1 MDTQKFNWPIQKLN
15 RSLKPLRFHRPNS
28 ISSTK
33 RAKPIPLGKKR
44 GEMGYRRIKERRSA
58 IASKPT
64 KAPFG
69 WSDNRRDEKRRK
81 KNRGENI
88 IFPCLVQE
96 RKHKE

>member
-1 MDTQKFNWPIQKLN
+1 
-15 RSLKPLRFHRPNS
+15 
-28 ISSTK
+28 
-33 RAKPIPLGKKR
+33 
-44 GEMGYRRIKERRSA
+44 MGYRRIKERRSA

-69 WSDNRRDEKRRK
+69 WSDNRRDEKSRK

-96 RKHKE
+96 RKYKE